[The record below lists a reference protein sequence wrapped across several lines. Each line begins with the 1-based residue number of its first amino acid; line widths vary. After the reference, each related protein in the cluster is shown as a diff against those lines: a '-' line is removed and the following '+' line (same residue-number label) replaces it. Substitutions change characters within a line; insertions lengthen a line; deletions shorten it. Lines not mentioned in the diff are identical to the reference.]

1 MRNLKRAL
9 SLALASVMLMGMMV
23 VGTSAASYPDV
34 DDQDHVEA
42 IEVLSAVGVIVG
54 DNGDFRPNDSVSRN
68 EMAVIMAKLILGT
81 YEADS
86 YVGSH
91 PFTDVPDWA
100 SRYVA
105 ACYNSGIISGR
116 GEGIYDGASTVTAV
130 EAAAMMLR
138 ALGYEDLSLGAT
150 QWDRPVA
157 AKANEINLFKGLSG
171 NSQTPMDRNSVAQLS
186 LNTLEATMV
195 TTVRGGQDITLP
207 DGTVIASTRTYSDRS
222 DPAGR
227 DYNGDDDKKLQLCE
241 HLYKDNLEKKAYAN
255 DPTAVDDFG
264 RPATIWEYKGKE
276 VISVAN
282 DATLTYTK
290 EVKAKD
296 IYKALGLRTSD
307 NADHIVNGYN
317 VGTVALSS
325 TASSTL
331 NSGNGTL
338 TQVYKDDNG
347 IVITVI
353 ETFLA
358 QVSGDYDE
366 DDEELTL
373 TPVSDDSALGNVDYT
388 LKLEDFANL
397 ADFADEDYVLFTA
410 KTDGAD
416 ATVKTLVPAEVVT
429 ATVNGYTKDSDGS
442 TPKDVTF
449 DGKTY
454 EYNVNFDAQGL
465 DTNYTVKEESV
476 FIMDGYDY
484 VIGLD
489 EVANSNDYVFILE
502 FKSDGWNTSKTVSAN
517 AYFTD
522 GTNKDIKLEKV
533 NGKSIDGVTSG
544 APGVTTVEV
553 DGTNY
558 YAGWY
563 TYTEKNNA
571 YRVTGTAGSAP
582 SAVGNNTKVI
592 ENGKATIKLAGAATS
607 KGSDKTILVVKD
619 GNDIDVYTGV
629 KEMPTITTDSASS
642 KTYAWVSEKSNGYAS
657 YVFVDVA
664 NGDVEGASSA
674 SGDLIFIM
682 DEGSYKV
689 RVDEDDNTYYL
700 YDKAIVNGK
709 SESVKAASSTTFPA
723 PGLYHS
729 VRYDENEFVDDA
741 DLAIDADEDYIVNDL
756 SGATVAGEAGTVE
769 VGGTSMR
776 LADEFVIRVVTD
788 EKKMVTI
795 KDAEALNNR
804 YKNKV
809 VDGKLWAALKD
820 DEVTTLILVA
830 TNVVDAPS
838 GSAAVKAVYE
848 STSAVTDAAVT
859 TVPATSS
866 IAGVTVNLSSANEAD
881 KMNTVKTAL
890 AGDGT
895 FNTSWDVSEP
905 DGTTKVITVT
915 NKTPGT
921 ASNPDSNFFVEATA
935 GKDAV
940 PAVNAVYDSGTVT
953 ALTSDGDLEICG
965 ISANISN
972 VSGANNTL
980 TAQLNAWM
988 ADATVSANADWD
1000 FALNDDGDGIKFT
1013 AKTAGAIG
1021 QTGPAN
1027 APTGATEVTE
1037 GAEEIA
1043 AVAAVYTLDPSK
1055 VLLGGSAMEIHGK
1068 KYAVTGADLAEK
1080 LAAWVQ
1086 AYKSDSGNTEWDAA
1100 VKAGELKVVFTAKT
1114 AGALAT
1120 TGATAPTDTT
1130 EVTAGADAV
1139 TP

>member
-9 SLALASVMLMGMMV
+9 SLALASVMLVGMMV
-23 VGTSAASYPDV
+23 VGSSAASYPDV

-54 DNGDFRPNDSVSRN
+54 DNGDFRPDDSVSRN

-91 PFTDVPDWA
+91 PFTDVPSWA

-150 QWDRPVA
+150 QWDQPVA

-171 NSQTPMDRNSVAQLS
+171 NSQTPMDRNSVAQLA

-195 TTVRGGQDITLP
+195 RTTRTGQDITLP
-207 DGTVIASTRTYSDRS
+207 GGIVIASTRTYVDRE
-222 DPAGR
+222 DVNGR
-227 DYNGDDDKKLQLCE
+227 DYLKEDGVLSGDNKLQLCE
-241 HLYKDNLEKKAYAN
+241 HLYDKDLTKDTGKG
-255 DPTAVDDFG
+255 DDFG
-264 RPATIWEYKGKE
+264 RPATTWSYDGKD

-296 IYKALGLRTSD
+296 IYKALNLREPETGVKYF
-307 NADHIVNGYN
+307 VNGDN
-317 VGTVALSS
+317 DSLDGDGNPDTITLSS
-325 TASSTL
+325 TSSTPYG
-331 NSGNGTL
+331 GNGTL
-338 TQVYKDDNG
+338 TQVYKDGDD
-347 IVITVI
+347 VTITVI

-366 DDEELTL
+366 DDEELTIAA
-373 TPVSDDSALGNVDYT
+373 VSDDSALGTVDYT

-397 ADFADEDYVLFTA
+397 ADFSDEDYVLFTA
-410 KTDGAD
+410 VTDGTD

-429 ATVNGYTKDSDGS
+429 ATVNGYTKDNDGT

-533 NGKSIDGVTSG
+533 NGKSINTVTSG
-544 APGVTTVEV
+544 KPDQTNVVT
-553 DGTNY
+553 DSGTF

-592 ENGKATIKLAGAATS
+592 ENGKATINLAGPATS

-682 DEGSYKV
+682 DETSYKV

-709 SESVKAASSTTFPA
+709 SESVKAASSATFSTS
-723 PGLYHS
+723 GLYHS

-741 DLAIDADEDYIVNDL
+741 DLALDADEDYIVNDL

-820 DEVTTLILVA
+820 DEVTTLILV
-830 TNVVDAPS
+830 VDSVGDPPS
-838 GSAAVKAVYE
+838 GSAAVAAVYQTDE
-848 STSAVTDAAVT
+848 QADITLDAASNKITIGGVDT
-859 TVPATSS
+859 TVTGASMTLADLATA
-866 IAGVTVNLSSANEAD
+866 IG
-881 KMNTVKTAL
+881 NTSL
-890 AGDGT
+890 GS
-895 FNTSWDVSEP
+895 SWDVAVDGTAIKLTNQTPGVATLTGVTEVTKGEAAKAASGSVELTTASDTVTF
-905 DGTTKVITVT
+905 DGTTVTYGDADVSTATSTTNGSYQYTFVSNVFSVTAVTAGDAGNKADQTATVGGAATTWQVEGGADAIAAVYKLENAAEAIAAATKQSKTITLGGHDAVVT
-915 NKTPGT
+915 KTAVADYLAEFIADYNAKAAKKDVWT
-921 ASNPDSNFFVEATA
+921 ASVEGNRVLFTA
-935 GKDAV
+935 K
-940 PAVNAVYDSGTVT
+940 
-953 ALTSDGDLEICG
+953 
-965 ISANISN
+965 SA
-972 VSGANNTL
+972 GAI
-980 TAQLNAWM
+980 
-988 ADATVSANADWD
+988 
-1000 FALNDDGDGIKFT
+1000 DGDGPATGDIP
-1013 AKTAGAIG
+1013 AG
-1021 QTGPAN
+1021 T
-1027 APTGATEVTE
+1027 T
-1037 GAEEIA
+1037 
-1043 AVAAVYTLDPSK
+1043 
-1055 VLLGGSAMEIHGK
+1055 
-1068 KYAVTGADLAEK
+1068 
-1080 LAAWVQ
+1080 
-1086 AYKSDSGNTEWDAA
+1086 
-1100 VKAGELKVVFTAKT
+1100 VK
-1114 AGALAT
+1114 
-1120 TGATAPTDTT
+1120 
-1130 EVTAGADAV
+1130 TAGADAV

>member
-9 SLALASVMLMGMMV
+9 SLALASVMLVGMMV
-23 VGTSAASYPDV
+23 VGSSAASYPDV

-54 DNGDFRPNDSVSRN
+54 DNGDFRPDDSVSRN

-91 PFTDVPDWA
+91 PFTDVPSWA

-150 QWDRPVA
+150 QWDQPVA

-171 NSQTPMDRNSVAQLS
+171 NSQTPMDRNSVAQLA

-195 TTVRGGQDITLP
+195 RTTRTGQDITLP
-207 DGTVIASTRTYSDRS
+207 GGIVIASTRTYVDRE
-222 DPAGR
+222 DVNGR
-227 DYNGDDDKKLQLCE
+227 DYLEEDGAPSGDNKLQLCE
-241 HLYKDNLEKKAYAN
+241 HLYDKDLTKDTGKG
-255 DPTAVDDFG
+255 DDFG
-264 RPATIWEYKGKE
+264 RPATTWSYDGKE

-296 IYKALGLRTSD
+296 IYKALNLREPKND
-307 NADHIVNGYN
+307 VKYFVNGD
-317 VGTVALSS
+317 TQAD
-325 TASSTL
+325 ATL
-331 NSGNGTL
+331 NSSATDTLGSGNGTL
-338 TQVYKDDNG
+338 TQVYKDGDD
-347 IVITVI
+347 VTITVI

-366 DDEELTL
+366 DDEELTIAA
-373 TPVSDDSALGNVDYT
+373 VSDDSALGTVDYT

-397 ADFADEDYVLFTA
+397 ADFSDEDYVLFTA
-410 KTDGAD
+410 VTDGTD

-429 ATVNGYTKDSDGS
+429 ATVNGYTKDNDGT

-533 NGKSIDGVTSG
+533 NGKSINTVTSG
-544 APGVTTVEV
+544 KPDQTKVVT
-553 DGTNY
+553 DSGTF

-582 SAVGNNTKVI
+582 SAVGNDTKVI

-682 DEGSYKV
+682 DAGSYKV

-709 SESVKAASSTTFPA
+709 SESVKAASNATFST

-741 DLAIDADEDYIVNDL
+741 DLALDADEDYIVNTSL
-756 SGATVAGEAGTVE
+756 SGAAVAGEGGTVE

-776 LADEFVIRVVTD
+776 LADEFVIRVVTSD
-788 EKKMVTI
+788 NKMVTI

-820 DEVTTLILVA
+820 DEVTTLILV
-830 TNVVDAPS
+830 VDSVADASS
-838 GSAAVKAVYE
+838 GS
-848 STSAVTDAAVT
+848 S
-859 TVPATSS
+859 
-866 IAGVTVNLSSANEAD
+866 
-881 KMNTVKTAL
+881 
-890 AGDGT
+890 
-895 FNTSWDVSEP
+895 
-905 DGTTKVITVT
+905 
-915 NKTPGT
+915 
-921 ASNPDSNFFVEATA
+921 
-935 GKDAV
+935 
-940 PAVNAVYDSGTVT
+940 
-953 ALTSDGDLEICG
+953 
-965 ISANISN
+965 
-972 VSGANNTL
+972 
-980 TAQLNAWM
+980 
-988 ADATVSANADWD
+988 
-1000 FALNDDGDGIKFT
+1000 
-1013 AKTAGAIG
+1013 
-1021 QTGPAN
+1021 
-1027 APTGATEVTE
+1027 
-1037 GAEEIA
+1037 
-1043 AVAAVYTLDPSK
+1043 AVAAVYTSGTQTAASLSSPSNTISI
-1055 VLLGGSAMEIHGK
+1055 GGQNISVSDGDGLTEF
-1068 KYAVTGADLAEK
+1068 
-1080 LAAWVQ
+1080 LAALN
-1086 AYKSDSGNTEWDAA
+1086 ASSLNTSWTFAA
-1100 VKAGELKVVFTAKT
+1100 DGTDGVKATANV
-1114 AGALAT
+1114 AGTTTALA
-1120 TGATAPTDTT
+1120 GMT
-1130 EVTAGADAV
+1130 EDTAGADAV
-1139 TP
+1139 AATGSVKLTQSGDTITFDGTTVAFDSATEVADPADSATSQKYKYTVAGNSTDGWTVTLTAADAGVAGNEEITCTVGGDANAKLTLAGGKDAVAAVCKLTGVASKIAAATASNATITIGGHAVTVTVADLAGQLAAFVDDYNANATGSADWTASVDGDAVLFTAKVAGALSTTGATQPAGTTVVTEGADAT

>member
-9 SLALASVMLMGMMV
+9 SLALASVMLVGMMV
-23 VGTSAASYPDV
+23 VGSSAASYPDV

-54 DNGDFRPNDSVSRN
+54 DNGDFRPDDSVSRN

-91 PFTDVPDWA
+91 PFTDVPSWA

-150 QWDRPVA
+150 QWDQPVA

-195 TTVRGGQDITLP
+195 RTTRTGQDITLP
-207 DGTVIASTRTYSDRS
+207 GGIVIAGTRTYTDRS
-222 DPAGR
+222 DVNNR
-227 DYNGDDDKKLQLCE
+227 DYTAAVGAVASDQKLQLCE
-241 HLYKDNLEKKAYAN
+241 HLYDNDLKKDTTS
-255 DPTAVDDFG
+255 PDDFG
-264 RPATIWEYKGKE
+264 RPATTWSYDGKE

-296 IYKALGLRTSD
+296 IYKALNLRATKSD
-307 NADHIVNGYN
+307 VDYFVNGDN
-317 VGTVALSS
+317 DSLDGDGNPDTIMLSS
-325 TASSTL
+325 TSSTPYG
-331 NSGNGTL
+331 GNGTL
-338 TQVYKDDNG
+338 TQVYKDGDD
-347 IVITVI
+347 VTITVI

-366 DDEELTL
+366 DDEELTIAA
-373 TPVSDDSALGNVDYT
+373 VSDDSALGTVDYT

-397 ADFADEDYVLFTA
+397 ADFSDEDYVLFTA
-410 KTDGAD
+410 VTDGTD

-429 ATVNGYTKDSDGS
+429 ATVNGYTEDKDGNE
-442 TPKDVTF
+442 KDVTF

-454 EYNVNFDAQGL
+454 EYNVNFDDQDLG
-465 DTNYTVKEESV
+465 TTYTVKEESV
-476 FIMDGYDY
+476 FIMDGYGY

-489 EVANSNDYVFILE
+489 KVASSDDYVFLLE

-533 NGKSIDGVTSG
+533 NGKSITDVAPG
-544 APGVTTVEV
+544 APDDTEVETA
-553 DGTNY
+553 DGTF

-592 ENGKATIKLAGAATS
+592 ENGKATINLAGPATS

-682 DEGSYKV
+682 DETSYKV

-709 SESVKAASSTTFPA
+709 SESVKAASSATFSTS
-723 PGLYHS
+723 GLYHS

-741 DLAIDADEDYIVNDL
+741 DLALDADEDYIVNTSL
-756 SGATVAGEAGTVE
+756 SGAAVAGEGGTVE

-776 LADEFVIRVVTD
+776 LADEFVIRVVTSD
-788 EKKMVTI
+788 NKMVTI

-809 VDGKLWAALKD
+809 VDGELWAALKD
-820 DEVTTLILVA
+820 DEVTTLILV
-830 TNVVDAPS
+830 VDSVADASS
-838 GSAAVKAVYE
+838 GS
-848 STSAVTDAAVT
+848 S
-859 TVPATSS
+859 
-866 IAGVTVNLSSANEAD
+866 
-881 KMNTVKTAL
+881 
-890 AGDGT
+890 
-895 FNTSWDVSEP
+895 
-905 DGTTKVITVT
+905 
-915 NKTPGT
+915 
-921 ASNPDSNFFVEATA
+921 
-935 GKDAV
+935 
-940 PAVNAVYDSGTVT
+940 
-953 ALTSDGDLEICG
+953 
-965 ISANISN
+965 
-972 VSGANNTL
+972 
-980 TAQLNAWM
+980 
-988 ADATVSANADWD
+988 
-1000 FALNDDGDGIKFT
+1000 
-1013 AKTAGAIG
+1013 
-1021 QTGPAN
+1021 
-1027 APTGATEVTE
+1027 
-1037 GAEEIA
+1037 
-1043 AVAAVYTLDPSK
+1043 AVAAVYTSGTQTAASLSSPSNTISI
-1055 VLLGGSAMEIHGK
+1055 GGQNISVSDGDGLTEF
-1068 KYAVTGADLAEK
+1068 
-1080 LAAWVQ
+1080 LAALN
-1086 AYKSDSGNTEWDAA
+1086 ASSLNTSWTFAA
-1100 VKAGELKVVFTAKT
+1100 DGTDGVKATANV
-1114 AGALAT
+1114 AGATTALA
-1120 TGATAPTDTT
+1120 GMT
-1130 EVTAGADAV
+1130 EDTAGADAV
-1139 TP
+1139 AATATKTIAEADKTNANLSDSITNVDLTGTTSGTGTGFSWAAKAEDDGSYTITFTKDAAGAAGNGSTDGLTFAGGKDAVAAVCKLTGVADKIAAATVSNATITIGGHAVTVTVADLAGQLAAFVDDYNANAAGSADWTASVDGDAVLFTAKVPGALSTTGATQPAGTTVVTEGADAT